1 MNLLHRK
8 KNKSNMQIALLL
20 ITGLVLGFIVIIQA
34 KHFTNYIETIGR
46 DSTENVF
53 RRIQILK
60 ISNDELKDEI
70 SSLET
75 QFEDLNDQAQ
85 SFATINND
93 IKKDEIIAG
102 ETDIFGPGIELTIEN
117 NLNVVW
123 FIDLTNEL
131 ITSGAEA
138 ISVNNI
144 RLTNSTMGFDPL
156 PNGQI
161 MINGVI
167 LQPPYTFQA
176 IGDKEELNQI
186 LTNPI
191 GILNRMNSAIK
202 DFKYEISQKDR
213 VDMKKV

>member
-85 SFATINND
+85 SFATIDND

-213 VDMKKV
+213 IDMKKV